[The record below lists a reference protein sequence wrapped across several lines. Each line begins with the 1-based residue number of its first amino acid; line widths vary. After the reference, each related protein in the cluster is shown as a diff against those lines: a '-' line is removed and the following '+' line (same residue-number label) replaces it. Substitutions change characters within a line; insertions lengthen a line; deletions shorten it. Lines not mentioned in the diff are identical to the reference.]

1 MILRHLVD
9 YYEQEILPKDRMA
22 GRWENRPVSFAIELR
37 DDGSVQGL
45 LPLYT
50 ESKRGKMSLGRS
62 VCIPKWKPRA
72 VTIDPARFLCDS
84 ALYLLGIRAEGNAKD
99 PMQCFAAAKRE
110 HLQRT
115 EGIQTPA
122 AAAVRKFFE
131 TWHPETAES
140 VPEIQ
145 AALPELRK
153 GCSLVFSYKGAYVQ
167 EDAGIKAMWNA
178 ATSTDKVDGTQTGI
192 CLVTGKVAPICKIH
206 PSLPKLHGLQGRL
219 ISFGE
224 NAYESYGARRSRG
237 YNAHVSEEAAIAY
250 GTALSALL
258 ADDRHTMQVG
268 DVVVVSWAE
277 GSTAVREACQDM
289 FNAACYPDASLK
301 KWMESIRA
309 GAWPGDAPV
318 PETPFYILGL
328 YQQSYGRIA
337 VKFFLEQTFGDVI
350 QHLLRHHRR
359 MELAGN
365 DARPSSIF
373 DILRETMPHR
383 RKSWRE
389 KDLLGKKERI
399 PPHLVEAVTEAVLED
414 CPYPVPLYTSILSR
428 IYADRDAVDENGR
441 HIINRVTPRRVA
453 IMKAYLMKNKGRKIS
468 MALDENNHEPSYILG
483 RMFATLEDIQHAAN
497 PKVQRTIQSAYFS
510 TAATAP
516 AYVFPNLLMLSN
528 QHLAK
533 LMRDKPGA
541 AVRFRKD
548 LAKLMSQMD
557 FSTGA
562 SFPKMFDMDEQGTF
576 IIGYYLQ
583 KQATIGEIQK
593 RKEDEED
600 VK

>member
-9 YYEQEILPKDRMA
+9 YYEQEILTKDPMA
-22 GRWENRPVSFAIELR
+22 GWWENRPVSFAIELR

-50 ESKRGKMSLGRS
+50 EGKKGKLSLGRS
-62 VCIPKWKPRA
+62 IRIPRWKSRER
-72 VTIDPARFLCDS
+72 TIEPARFLCDS
-84 ALYLLGIRAEGNAKD
+84 PPYLLGIRMKKNGKD
-99 PMQCFAAAKRE
+99 SLRCFEVSKRE
-110 HLQRT
+110 HFQYL
-115 EGIQTPA
+115 EGVQTPA
-122 AAAVRKFFE
+122 AEAVRKFFE
-131 TWHPETAES
+131 TWHPEAAES
-140 VPEIQ
+140 VPGIRQ
-145 AALPELRK
+145 ALPELRK
-153 GCSLVFSYKGAYVQ
+153 GCSLVFSHRGAYVQ
-167 EDAGIKAMWNA
+167 EDAEIQAAWNA
-178 ATSTDKVDGTQTGI
+178 AAAADAKLGQKGI
-192 CLVTGKVAPICKIH
+192 CLVTGKVAPICKSH

-250 GTALSALL
+250 GTALSTLL

-289 FNAACYPDASLK
+289 FNAACYPNASLERWTK
-301 KWMESIRA
+301 IIRD
-309 GAWPGDAPV
+309 GAWPGDVPM

-328 YQQSYGRIA
+328 FQQSYGRIA
-337 VKFFLEQTFGDVI
+337 VKFFLEQTFGEVI
-350 QHLLRHHRR
+350 QNLMRHHRR
-359 MELAGN
+359 MELTGN
-365 DARPSSIF
+365 DARPLSIF

-389 KDLLGKKERI
+389 KDLLGKEEQI

-414 CPYPVPLYTSILSR
+414 RPYPIPLYTSILQR
-428 IYADRDAVDENGR
+428 IRADRDAVDENGR

-453 IMKAYLMKNKGRKIS
+453 IIKAYLMKNKGRKIS
-468 MALDENNHEPSYILG
+468 MALDENNHAASYILG

-510 TAATAP
+510 TAAATP
-516 AYVFPNLLMLSN
+516 ACVFPTLLKLAQ

-533 LMRDKPGA
+533 LRRDKPGA
-541 AVRFRKD
+541 AVRLQKD
-548 LAKLMSQMD
+548 LMNLMGKMD
-557 FSTGA
+557 FQAGA
-562 SFPKMFDMDEQGTF
+562 SFPKMLDMDEQGTF

-583 KQATIGEIQK
+583 KQATMEKIQK
-593 RKEDEED
+593 RNEED
-600 VK
+600 AK